1 MNVNAFLSY
10 LWLQLK
16 LDVRD
21 RGTLLNFYLVPLLF
35 FFVVGAVFASIN
47 PLMKTT
53 LAASMSVFA
62 VTMGAVMGFPT
73 ALVKLRETG
82 TMRAFAVNGI
92 PSSVVLAVHALSAFM
107 HLLVVAIVI
116 GLAAPSVYHASV
128 PDNPSRYGVVL
139 VVLLFASISIGLA
152 IGVTAG
158 SQSFTAMLS
167 MLVFLPSLL
176 FSGVMFPTSMLPK
189 VLEWVGYIFPATY
202 VLQSFYGW
210 AYHVQT
216 HMNPGVSL
224 LAAITI
230 GMALLT
236 YALWKYGRNNKM
248 EHRIAVGYEHEKT
261 LEKENDK
268 NTCSMVFHPKRLSR
282 RAGKPTGT
290 RNSTQIHP
298 NNASSARH
306 SFSRVRSNI

>member
-1 MNVNAFLSY
+1 MNAFLAY
-10 LWLQLK
+10 LSLQLK

-35 FFVVGAVFASIN
+35 FFVVGAVFASVN
-47 PLMKTT
+47 PLTKTT

-62 VTMGAVMGFPT
+62 VTMGAVMGFPPP
-73 ALVKLRETG
+73 LVKLRETG

-92 PSSVVLAVHALSAFM
+92 PGPAVLAVHALSAFV
-107 HLLVVAIVI
+107 HLLVVATVI
-116 GLAAPSVYHASV
+116 GVAAPLVYHASV
-128 PDNPSRYGVVL
+128 PNNPSRYAVVL

-152 IGVTAG
+152 IGVTAR
-158 SQSFTAMLS
+158 SQTFTAMFS

-176 FSGVMFPTSMLPK
+176 LSGVMFPTSMLPK
-189 VLEWVGYIFPATY
+189 ILQWVGYIFPATY

-210 AYHVQT
+210 AYHAPT

-224 LAAITI
+224 LAATII

-248 EHRIAVGYEHEKT
+248 ELR
-261 LEKENDK
+261 
-268 NTCSMVFHPKRLSR
+268 
-282 RAGKPTGT
+282 
-290 RNSTQIHP
+290 
-298 NNASSARH
+298 
-306 SFSRVRSNI
+306 